1 MKRVLVLSIFVLAI
15 CGSCFGQ
22 NAKRD
27 ALNGTTW
34 KASDEWDDTEY
45 VFKFNSPKCTLG
57 TEGEV
62 HNEGSYSISGINV
75 EVAFK
80 NLENGR
86 VTVFTGTLAGNTMSL
101 ESGGFALIFTKQ

>member
-1 MKRVLVLSIFVLAI
+1 MKRVLVFSIFVLVI

-27 ALNGTTW
+27 ALDGTTW
-34 KASDEWDDTEY
+34 KATDDWDSEY
-45 VFKFNSPKCTLG
+45 VLIFNSPNCTLS
-57 TEGEV
+57 TEGDV
-62 HNEGSYSISGINV
+62 RNEGSYSISGINV

-101 ESGGFALIFTKQ
+101 ESGGYALIFTKQ